1 MDRKIKQVNV
11 ESILIGLILLTALS
25 ARVWGISYDLP
36 YIYHPDEPGY
46 IAISQ
51 NIFKTGDLNPHFFNY
66 PSLFFY
72 INAIAYIP
80 YYLFGK
86 LTGVFHA
93 PSDILPPISLAMG
106 VTRAQ
111 MPTTVLLGRAVTIC
125 FGIGTVGLTYLVG
138 KQITGRTAVGLLA
151 SLMVAISPTNV
162 WHSRLITPD
171 TFVTF
176 FSLASFLA
184 SILVYQQGK
193 TWQYI
198 VAGICAGFTASSK
211 YNGGLIILP
220 LLLAHFLHYGRTAFK
235 QPKLYLALLFCGAG
249 FLATT
254 PYAILDS
261 AKFLN
266 DLRFEVQHYS
276 TGHAG
281 MEGNTLKWYLNYMWK
296 TGGGLYLLAFL
307 GVLYGFVLRP
317 KETSLLSIFP
327 IVYFAFISRFVV
339 RNDRTFLPMTTF
351 LFLLAAWFLMT
362 IFDKLRKVQIASLQ
376 RLFPGV
382 FAGLVIAV
390 LAFPISKTIADI
402 RNLTTVN
409 SRETARIWIDNN
421 LPPGAKIALESY
433 SPFVNPSRFSVQGFA
448 RIIDH
453 EPEWYV
459 EQGFDYL
466 VFSQGMYGR
475 FYHEPER
482 YESEISQYNNFF
494 KRFYLVKQFTDGNY
508 EIRVYRVK

>member
-176 FSLASFLA
+176 F
-184 SILVYQQGK
+184 
-193 TWQYI
+193 
-198 VAGICAGFTASSK
+198 
-211 YNGGLIILP
+211 
-220 LLLAHFLHYGRTAFK
+220 H
-235 QPKLYLALLFCGAG
+235 
-249 FLATT
+249 
-254 PYAILDS
+254 
-261 AKFLN
+261 
-266 DLRFEVQHYS
+266 
-276 TGHAG
+276 
-281 MEGNTLKWYLNYMWK
+281 
-296 TGGGLYLLAFL
+296 
-307 GVLYGFVLRP
+307 
-317 KETSLLSIFP
+317 
-327 IVYFAFISRFVV
+327 
-339 RNDRTFLPMTTF
+339 
-351 LFLLAAWFLMT
+351 
-362 IFDKLRKVQIASLQ
+362 
-376 RLFPGV
+376 
-382 FAGLVIAV
+382 
-390 LAFPISKTIADI
+390 
-402 RNLTTVN
+402 
-409 SRETARIWIDNN
+409 
-421 LPPGAKIALESY
+421 
-433 SPFVNPSRFSVQGFA
+433 
-448 RIIDH
+448 
-453 EPEWYV
+453 
-459 EQGFDYL
+459 
-466 VFSQGMYGR
+466 
-475 FYHEPER
+475 
-482 YESEISQYNNFF
+482 
-494 KRFYLVKQFTDGNY
+494 
-508 EIRVYRVK
+508 